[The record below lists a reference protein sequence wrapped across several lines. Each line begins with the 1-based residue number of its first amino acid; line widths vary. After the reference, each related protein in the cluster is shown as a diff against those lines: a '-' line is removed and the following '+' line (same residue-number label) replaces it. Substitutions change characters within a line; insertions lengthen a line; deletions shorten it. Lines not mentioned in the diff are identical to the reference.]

1 MESPGKTLITQSSLL
16 AGELIHK
23 LSKNIGLSETHM
35 DLTGVIMENSLCKEE
50 LMISELSQIL
60 EYRLLTSRPA
70 DRFWAITHHL
80 LQKTTT

>member
-50 LMISELSQIL
+50 LMISELSQ
-60 EYRLLTSRPA
+60 RPLPMTPFSA
-70 DRFWAITHHL
+70 AKEAAEI
-80 LQKTTT
+80 